1 MLTDC
6 IHINVS
12 EVERHLSG
20 NQSFEL
26 DLDLF
31 ALDESFSIVFDDD
44 FLNEFTDTPALQ
56 NDSKSSN
63 LAIPS

>member
-1 MLTDC
+1 MLNDC
-6 IHINVS
+6 LHINVS
-12 EVERHLSG
+12 EVERYLSD

-26 DLDLF
+26 DVDLF

-44 FLNEFTDTPALQ
+44 FLNEFTATPALQ

-63 LAIPS
+63 LAIPA

>member
-12 EVERHLSG
+12 EVERYLSG

-26 DLDLF
+26 DVDLF
-31 ALDESFSIVFDDD
+31 ALDESFSIVFDND
-44 FLNEFTDTPALQ
+44 FLNEFKHTPALQ
-56 NDSKSSN
+56 DDSKSSN
-63 LAIPS
+63 LALTS